1 MEISRRGWVI
11 LVGTFVATLPSLAFA
26 ADSRA
31 ECAEKLKRI
40 GAALQKHHE
49 AHDAYPGNIVDQDG
63 KPLLSWR
70 VALLPF
76 LEKQAGLHDKF
87 RLDEPWDS
95 PRNKSLLGSIPDV
108 FRCSARSHPRAGDT
122 HYRGFDGRGTF
133 FESGR
138 KVGLAAIIDGPSNSL
153 AVVESKEGTPWTKPD
168 DLPFDESA
176 PPSPS
181 LYGAGSE
188 HPDGFNALF
197 ADGSVR
203 FLKTTIKPAW
213 FKAIITVAGG
223 EPFD

>member
-11 LVGTFVATLPSLAFA
+11 LVGTFVAMPPSLAFA

-40 GAALQKHHE
+40 GAALQKYHE
-49 AHDAYPGNIVDQDG
+49 AHGAYPGNIVDQEG

-76 LEKQAGLHDKF
+76 LDKQAGLYEKF

-95 PRNKSLLGSIPDV
+95 PRNTSLLRSIPDV
-108 FRCSARSHPRAGDT
+108 FRCPGRTDPKPGDT
-122 HYRGFDGRGTF
+122 NYRGFDGRGTF

-138 KVGLAAIIDGPSNSL
+138 KVGLAAVIDGPSNSL
-153 AVVESKEGTPWTKPD
+153 AVVEAKEGTPWTKPD

-181 LYGAGSE
+181 LYGAGSARPE
-188 HPDGFNALF
+188 GFNALF
-197 ADGSVR
+197 VDGSVR
-203 FLKTTIKPAW
+203 FLKTTIKPAA
-213 FKAIITVAGG
+213 FKALITVAGG
-223 EPFD
+223 EIRD